1 MPTSSISLVGCCSP
15 FPLLLVF
22 ILWAL
27 QDCLRSSRHRPLA
40 RFCFALL
47 IILLPLW
54 GAYLWFRHKA
64 VTRLDQ
70 SAFVDPGRRQH
81 SDDRELP
88 S

>member
-1 MPTSSISLVGCCSP
+1 MDADFLDLAGWV
-15 FPLLLVF
+15 LLPVLLAF

-27 QDCLRSSRHRPLA
+27 QDCLRSSRHRPLS
-40 RFCFALL
+40 RLCFALL

-64 VTRLDQ
+64 VTRPDQ
-70 SAFVDPGRRQH
+70 SAFVDPVLRRA
-81 SDDRELP
+81 SDDPELP